1 MKLIVGLGNPGPQYE
16 TTRHNVG
23 FLAIDRLV
31 DVFSARGP
39 QKESHGE
46 VFEATIAGEKT
57 LLIKP
62 QTFMNNSGKCV
73 APIFNFFKCTP
84 EDLVVIHDDLDLH
97 TFALRIKTGG
107 GSGGHN
113 GLKSLDSHLG
123 QENNG
128 YHRLRLGIGRPNP
141 AETQISTID
150 WVLQPFT
157 DSELTTW
164 DQVFDDVIKVS
175 RLLAESKVTEAMNQF
190 NKKAKTITNG

>member
-1 MKLIVGLGNPGPQYE
+1 MKLIVGLGNPGLQYE

-39 QKESHGE
+39 QKESQGE
-46 VFEATIAGEKT
+46 LYETTIAGEKT

-73 APIFNFFKCTP
+73 APIFQFFKCTP
-84 EDLVVIHDDLDLH
+84 GDLTVIHDDLDLH
-97 TFALRIKTGG
+97 THELRIKTGG
-107 GSGGHN
+107 GTGGHN

-123 QENNG
+123 QANNA
-128 YHRLRLGIGRPNP
+128 YHRIRLGIGRPNP
-141 AETQISTID
+141 VETRISTID
-150 WVLQPFT
+150 WVLQPFS
-157 DSELTTW
+157 DPELSTW

-175 RLLAESKVTEAMNQF
+175 RLMVESKVTEAMNQF
-190 NKKAKTITNG
+190 NRKRQ